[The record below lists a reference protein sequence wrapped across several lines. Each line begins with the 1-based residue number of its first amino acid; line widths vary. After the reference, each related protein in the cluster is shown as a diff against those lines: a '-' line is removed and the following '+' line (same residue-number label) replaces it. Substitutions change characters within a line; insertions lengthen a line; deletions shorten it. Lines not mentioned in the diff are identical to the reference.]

1 MQAKCGWFDAIIKKA
16 PICFSQ
22 TVLNWYTGHD
32 IQKSDIKVKIL
43 HVAAY
48 ACLLAVTSPA
58 FAQGS
63 QVTFGTIQQDTSAPV
78 EVSADELAVDQKT
91 SAATFTGNV
100 VISQGDM
107 RLSAAKVLVI
117 YRQDQQGIQRLEATG
132 GVTLVSGTDAAESQR
147 ANYNIDEGVI
157 VMTGDVLLSQGL
169 SALMAESMTLNLDDG
184 TAQMQGRVKT
194 ILQTGNN

>member
-1 MQAKCGWFDAIIKKA
+1 M
-16 PICFSQ
+16 
-22 TVLNWYTGHD
+22 
-32 IQKSDIKVKIL
+32 KIL

-184 TAQMQGRVKT
+184 TARMQGRVKT